1 MTLAEHAPQTE
12 THGRL
17 PLSGV
22 RVLDATHQLAGP
34 QLTRLLGDLGA
45 EVIKIE
51 SVQHADTARLMG
63 AILPGDG
70 PNYERCSN
78 WNWVN
83 QNKRGLTLNLKDQR
97 GLAIFK
103 TLAEQADVVAENFRP
118 GAWDALGLGYEALRK
133 VNEGIILVSISGYG
147 ATGPWRL
154 HPSFAGPWEQATGF
168 SYFSGY
174 PGGEPLT
181 RVVWEDSAN
190 GMMGAFA
197 VLMALWH
204 RRRTGKGQFIDL
216 SAIESITCMNAEA
229 LLDFQ
234 INGRTWERIG
244 NQHRFGKAAPHGCF
258 RCQGEEAWLAVAVRS
273 EAEWDAFCKTLNAPE
288 WRSDAR
294 FATREGRL
302 LNEAVLSSLIEE
314 RTKTMDRWELMH
326 QLQGVGVPA
335 SAVASGWDVIEQARH
350 GKPLAPTMEV
360 DRDYVGRRISAGLPF
375 RMSRTPPVVSRPAPT
390 LGEHNHELVES
401 VGIDGATIS
410 ELERDQVIGN
420 EALNL

>member
-1 MTLAEHAPQTE
+1 MTLPEGAPKAEMA
-12 THGRL
+12 GSL

-45 EVIKIE
+45 DVIKIE

-83 QNKRGLTLNLKDQR
+83 QNKRGLTLNLKDER

-103 TLAEQADVVAENFRP
+103 ALAQEADVVAENFRP
-118 GAWDALGLGYEALRK
+118 GAWDALGLGYDVLRK
-133 VNEGIILVSISGYG
+133 LNEGIILVSISGYG

-174 PGGEPLT
+174 PGGQPLT

-197 VLMALWH
+197 VLIAFWH

-258 RCQGEEAWLAVAVRS
+258 RCQGEEAWLAVAVRT
-273 EAEWDAFCKTLNAPE
+273 EAEWHAFCTALNAPE
-288 WRSDAR
+288 WTGDAR
-294 FATREGRL
+294 FATREARL
-302 LNEAVLSSLIEE
+302 LNAATLSALIEQ
-314 RTKTMDRWELMH
+314 RTITMDRWELMH
-326 QLQGVGVPA
+326 QLQASRVPA
-335 SAVASGWDVIEQARH
+335 SAVASGWDSIEQARL
-350 GKPLAPTMEV
+350 GRPLSPTIEV
-360 DRDYVGRRISAGLPF
+360 DRNYVGRRTSTGLPF
-375 RMSRTPPVVSRPAPT
+375 RMSRTPPVISRPAPM
-390 LGEHNHELVES
+390 LGEHNHELVQSAGVDRTMIE
-401 VGIDGATIS
+401 

-420 EALNL
+420 QALNL